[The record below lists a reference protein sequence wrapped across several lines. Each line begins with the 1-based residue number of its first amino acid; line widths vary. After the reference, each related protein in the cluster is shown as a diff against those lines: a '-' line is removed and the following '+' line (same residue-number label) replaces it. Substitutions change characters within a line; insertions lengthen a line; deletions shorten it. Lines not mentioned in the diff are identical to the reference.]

1 MKAMNSCNTYPVDP
15 QNICAAGEELSP
27 SVLVTCVLFL

>member
-1 MKAMNSCNTYPVDP
+1 MNSCNTYPVDP

-27 SVLVTCVLFL
+27 SALVTCVLFL